1 MWPWPAGGLQVVAV
15 PSIPHQSPH
24 EVAIGASLRHRAAW
38 LCHSAHMLGPEMGTV
53 SLPSG
58 SRRGRRK
65 LLMLQEGKSG
75 AVLGLPESFLSSD
88 SPDSRLRGAFLGSVS
103 CPCQLLWCLSS
114 VSPSPSPF
122 PPPTHTLRAPQPRM
136 STGYHPG
143 SWPSFT
149 PRALGWGRLLPQP
162 PHKPRPLVPPE
173 SPGPYPLGGL

>member
-1 MWPWPAGGLQVVAV
+1 
-15 PSIPHQSPH
+15 
-24 EVAIGASLRHRAAW
+24 
-38 LCHSAHMLGPEMGTV
+38 
-53 SLPSG
+53 
-58 SRRGRRK
+58 
-65 LLMLQEGKSG
+65 MLQEGKSG

-143 SWPSFT
+143 S
-149 PRALGWGRLLPQP
+149 
-162 PHKPRPLVPPE
+162 
-173 SPGPYPLGGL
+173 

>member
-122 PPPTHTLRAPQPRM
+122 PPEWAQATILALDL
-136 STGYHPG
+136 
-143 SWPSFT
+143 PS
-149 PRALGWGRLLPQP
+149 
-162 PHKPRPLVPPE
+162 PPE
-173 SPGPYPLGGL
+173 PWGEGGFCPSLPTSQDL